1 MADLFHSFHDFISGT
16 SMDVIWSGLK
26 TTLSITIAGMLLG
39 TLLAAAL
46 CAASRSR
53 CRILQA
59 AEQIYSVIIR
69 GIPVLMLLL
78 FLFYTTQN
86 TLWRATLI

>member
-1 MADLFHSFHDFISGT
+1 MTDVFHSFHDFISGI
-16 SMDVIWSGLK
+16 SMDVIWSGFK
-26 TTLSITIAGMLLG
+26 TTLIITIAGMLLG
-39 TLLAAAL
+39 TLLAAGL

-53 CRILQA
+53 WRILQV

-86 TLWRATLI
+86 TLRHATLI